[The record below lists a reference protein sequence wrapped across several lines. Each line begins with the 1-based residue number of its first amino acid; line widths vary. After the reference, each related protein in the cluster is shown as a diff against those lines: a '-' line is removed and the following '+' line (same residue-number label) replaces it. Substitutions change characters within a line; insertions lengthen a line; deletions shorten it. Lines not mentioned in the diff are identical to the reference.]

1 MILNAF
7 KSLLR
12 ALAVLRGARFLRPFW
27 RMDDLVRR
35 LAAGLA
41 IAALVLAVWWLNGFD
56 WLQLDVMNLG
66 TRARA
71 VPPCPNV
78 VVVGIDDATLSRLG
92 QLPWPRTRYAKA
104 IQNLSAAGAE
114 SIALDM
120 WFPEADD
127 PAADD
132 ALRQAARK
140 AGNVFL
146 GLCFAEDKPRV
157 KVTRSNSRLVQ
168 DVFREAHVNVIA
180 DSDGQVRRVPWEKHT
195 LVERFLF
202 MPVALAARHFGV
214 KPEEV
219 RAEQNALRIGD
230 VRLPLE
236 TQPDGSGA
244 FLLDLPDT
252 ADYFEENY
260 ISFRN
265 VENGLFRPEQVRG
278 KIVLIGQV
286 IVGGGYADTWETARG
301 RKFGV
306 VLLSEVTQQ
315 ILDGRGLIPAPK
327 AWTCLL
333 VLMLAVSGAFLF
345 YPGRA
350 LLGLGAHLL
359 LLAFIWAFFFFAIVR
374 HGLVLEPAPL
384 TAAVIGSLAVGMVR
398 SLRRASHE
406 LVQDARAMEIL
417 RQLSETLVS
426 SSGMPSI
433 VTGKR
438 PNVSQSF
445 VLPGQT
451 PQVLLQTIAQAVG
464 ARQGALFLPQEPEQG
479 LTRIAALASDGP
491 LPTTEFADR
500 VNQRLFQ
507 GGGAFA
513 SSDPARDLA
522 FDATPAPNTLLAMP
536 LSFNGRVMGAVH
548 LYGKHATEASSGE
561 RFTPADL
568 RLVAIMAQQTMIGLE
583 NASLYEGMRGIF
595 MSATLALAN
604 AVDAKDPYTR
614 GHSERVLSYSE
625 LLARAVSLPPQ
636 DVESVKMAA
645 VLHDIG
651 KIAIPDK
658 ILHKPGRLTM
668 EELDVV
674 RTHPARGEAILA
686 PLEELRPLRPGI
698 RHHHERFDGK
708 GYPDQ
713 LAGKDIP
720 LHARIICVADA
731 FDAMTSK
738 RFYRNAK
745 SLEEG
750 LEEIARCSG
759 TQFDPEL
766 AEYFIKALHK
776 RASVSVLPQGVLHAL
791 TNYGR

>member
-1 MILNAF
+1 M
-7 KSLLR
+7 S
-12 ALAVLRGARFLRPFW
+12 
-27 RMDDLVRR
+27 DLFRR

-41 IAALVLAVWWLNGFD
+41 IAALVLALWQLHAFD
-56 WLQLDVMNLG
+56 WLQHDAMDLG

-71 VPPCPNV
+71 VPPCRNV
-78 VVVGIDDATLSRLG
+78 VVVGIDEESLKHLG
-92 QLPWPRTRYAKA
+92 QLPWPRRRYAKA
-104 IQNLSAAGAE
+104 IQALSAAGAE

-132 ALRQAARK
+132 ALRQAAQQ
-140 AGNVFL
+140 AGNVFI
-146 GLCFAEDKPRV
+146 GLFFAEEKPYI

-168 DVFREAHVNVIA
+168 GAMREAHVNVIA

-195 LVERFLF
+195 LAERFPF
-202 MPVALAARHFGV
+202 MPVALVARHFGA

-219 RAEQNALRIGD
+219 RAEQNVLRIGEAS
-230 VRLPLE
+230 LPLE

-244 FLLDLPDT
+244 FLVDLPDT
-252 ADYFEENY
+252 PDYFGENY
-260 ISFRN
+260 LSFRD
-265 VENGLFRPEQVRG
+265 VVSDPAANGHFKPEQVRG

-286 IVGGGYADTWETARG
+286 IAGGGYADTWKTARG

-306 VLLSEVTQQ
+306 ILLSEVTQQ
-315 ILDGRGLIPAPK
+315 ILDGRSLIPAPK
-327 AWTCLL
+327 AWTFLM

-345 YPGRA
+345 YPRHA
-350 LLGLGAHLL
+350 MIGLGAHLF
-359 LLAFIWAFFFFAIVR
+359 LLAFIWAFFFLWIARCGRELDPV
-374 HGLVLEPAPL
+374 PL
-384 TAAVIGSLAVGMVR
+384 TAAVVGSLAVGMVR
-398 SLRRASHE
+398 SLRTASHE

-417 RQLSETLVS
+417 HRLSETLVS
-426 SSGMPSI
+426 STGMPTI
-433 VTGKR
+433 ITGKR
-438 PNVSQSF
+438 PDVSQSF

-451 PQVLLQTIAQAVG
+451 PQVLLQTIAEAVG
-464 ARQGALFLPQEPEQG
+464 ARQGALFVSQQPRPG
-479 LTRIAALASDGP
+479 LMRIASLAGDGP
-491 LPTTEFADR
+491 LPAPEFADR
-500 VNQRLFQ
+500 VNQRLLRS
-507 GGGAFA
+507 GRAFA
-513 SSDPARDLA
+513 SCDLKRDLA
-522 FDATPAPNTLLAMP
+522 LDAAPAPATLLVMP
-536 LSFNGRVMGAVH
+536 LSFKGQVMGAVH
-548 LYGKHATEASSGE
+548 LYGKRSTEASPGE

-583 NASLYEGMRGIF
+583 NASLYEGMRGVF

-614 GHSERVLSYSE
+614 GHSERVFSYGE
-625 LLARAVSLPPQ
+625 QLARAMDLPRQ
-636 DVESVKMAA
+636 DVESIKMAA

-651 KIAIPDK
+651 KIAIPDE
-658 ILHKPGRLTM
+658 ILRKPGRLTA
-668 EELDVV
+668 EEFDVI

-698 RHHHERFDGK
+698 RHHHERFDGE

-720 LHARIICVADA
+720 LHARIICVADS

-738 RFYRNAK
+738 RYYHEAK

-759 TQFDPEL
+759 AQFDPEL
-766 AEYFIKALHK
+766 AECFIKALSR
-776 RASVSVLPQGVLHAL
+776 RAPVPVLPQAVLLAL
-791 TNYGR
+791 TK

>member
-1 MILNAF
+1 MIVNAF

-12 ALAVLRGARFLRPFW
+12 GLRVLRGATFLRQLW

-41 IAALVLAVWWLNGFD
+41 IAALVLAVWSLNAFD
-56 WLQLDVMNLG
+56 WLQLDAMNLG
-66 TRARA
+66 ARARA

-78 VVVGIDDATLSRLG
+78 VVVGIDDASLSRFG

-104 IQNLSAAGAE
+104 IQELSAAGAE

-132 ALRQAARK
+132 VLRQAAQQ
-140 AGNVFL
+140 AGNVYL

-168 DVFREAHVNVIA
+168 GAISEAHVNVIA
-180 DSDGQVRRVPWEKHT
+180 DSDGQVRRVPWERHT
-195 LVERFLF
+195 LADRFLF

-214 KPEEV
+214 KPEDV
-219 RAEQNALRIGD
+219 RAEQNVLRIGD
-230 VRLPLE
+230 VHLPLE
-236 TQPDGSGA
+236 TQPDGSDA
-244 FLLDLPDT
+244 FLVDLPDT
-252 ADYFEENY
+252 PDYFEENY
-260 ISFRN
+260 ISFLN
-265 VENGLFRPEQVRG
+265 VENGLFKPEQVRG

-306 VLLSEVTQQ
+306 ILLSEVTQQ

-327 AWTCLL
+327 AWTFLL
-333 VLMLAVSGAFLF
+333 VLMLALSGAFLF
-345 YPGRA
+345 YPRHA
-350 LLGLGAHLL
+350 LLGFGAHLC
-359 LLAFIWAFFFFAIVR
+359 LLAFVWAFFFLGIVR
-374 HGLVLEPAPL
+374 YGRVLEPLPL
-384 TAAVIGSLAVGMVR
+384 SAAVVGSLAVGMVR

-438 PNVSQSF
+438 PDVSQSF

-464 ARQGALFLPQEPEQG
+464 ARQGALFISREPRQG
-479 LTRIAALASDGP
+479 LTRIASLAGDGP

-522 FDATPAPNTLLAMP
+522 FNAAPAPNTLLAMP
-536 LSFNGRVMGAVH
+536 LSFNGQVMGAVH
-548 LYGKHATEASSGE
+548 LYGKYGTEASSGE

-625 LLARAVSLPPQ
+625 QLARAMNLPPQ
-636 DVESVKMAA
+636 DVESVKMGA

-668 EELDVV
+668 EELEVV

-738 RFYRNAK
+738 RYYHKAK

-759 TQFDPEL
+759 AQFDPEL
-766 AEYFIKALHK
+766 AEYFIKALSK
-776 RASVSVLPQGVLHAL
+776 RASVPVLPQAVLQAL
-791 TNYGR
+791 TDYGR

>member
-1 MILNAF
+1 MIVNVL

-12 ALAVLRGARFLRPFW
+12 GLHVLRDAKIFGPIW

-35 LAAGLA
+35 LADGLA
-41 IAALVLAVWWLNGFD
+41 IAAVVLALWRLGAFD
-56 WLQLDVMNLG
+56 WLQLDAMNLG
-66 TRARA
+66 AGLRS
-71 VPPCPNV
+71 VPPCSNV
-78 VVVGIDDATLSRLG
+78 VVVGIDDASLSQFG
-92 QLPWPRTRYAKA
+92 QLPWPRQRYAKA
-104 IQNLSAAGAE
+104 IRALSAAGAE

-132 ALRQAARK
+132 DLRQAAQQ
-140 AGNVFL
+140 AGNVFV
-146 GLCFAEDKPRV
+146 GLCFAEEKPRV
-157 KVTRSNSRLVQ
+157 KVTRSNRALVEGALQ
-168 DVFREAHVNVIA
+168 EAHVNVIA

-195 LVERFLF
+195 LAERFLF

-214 KPEEV
+214 RPEEV
-219 RAEQNALRIGD
+219 RAEQNVLRIGD
-230 VRLPLE
+230 VRFPLE

-244 FLLDLPDT
+244 FLVDLPDT
-252 ADYFEENY
+252 RDYFEQDY
-260 ISFRN
+260 VSFRD
-265 VENGLFRPEQVRG
+265 VVNGRFKPEQVRG

-286 IVGGGYADTWETARG
+286 IVGGGYADTWKTARG

-315 ILDGRGLIPAPK
+315 ILDGRSLIATPK
-327 AWTCLL
+327 MWTVLL
-333 VLMLAVSGAFLF
+333 TLALALSGAFLF
-345 YPGRA
+345 YPRHA
-350 LLGLGAHLL
+350 VLGLGAHLL
-359 LLAFIWAFFFFAIVR
+359 LLGFVWAFFFL
-374 HGLVLEPAPL
+374 GLARYGRVLEPAPL
-384 TAAVIGSLAVGMVR
+384 TAAVVGSLAVGMIG
-398 SLRRASHE
+398 SLRSASRE
-406 LVQDARAMEIL
+406 LVQDARAMDIL
-417 RQLSETLVS
+417 HRLGETLVS
-426 SSGMPSI
+426 TSGMPSI

-438 PNVSQSF
+438 PDVSQSF

-451 PQVLLQTIAQAVG
+451 PHVLLQTIAQAVG
-464 ARQGALFLPQEPEQG
+464 ARQGALFLARQQGPG
-479 LTRIAALASDGP
+479 LTRIASLAGDGP
-491 LPTTEFADR
+491 LPATEFADR
-500 VNQRLFQ
+500 VNQRLCRS
-507 GGGAFA
+507 GGAFA

-522 FDATPAPNTLLAMP
+522 FEAAPAPATLLAMP
-536 LSFNGRVMGAVH
+536 LSFNGQVMGAVH
-548 LYGKHATEASSGE
+548 LYGKHAAEASSGA

-614 GHSERVLSYSE
+614 GHSERVLGYSE
-625 LLARAVSLPPQ
+625 LLARALDLPIQ

-658 ILHKPGRLTM
+658 ILHKPGRLTV
-668 EELDVV
+668 EEYSVV
-674 RTHPARGEAILA
+674 RAHPARGEAILA

-713 LAGKDIP
+713 LIGRNIP
-720 LHARIICVADA
+720 LHARIICVADS

-738 RFYRNAK
+738 RYYRNAK
-745 SLEEG
+745 SLEEA

-759 TQFDPEL
+759 AQFDPEL
-766 AEYFIKALHK
+766 AEYFIQALSRYTSAHHF
-776 RASVSVLPQGVLHAL
+776 ASPTGLAK
-791 TNYGR
+791 

>member
-1 MILNAF
+1 MIINAF
-7 KSLLR
+7 RSLFRGFRDLR
-12 ALAVLRGARFLRPFW
+12 SAAVLGQVW
-27 RMDDLVRR
+27 RMDDLLRR
-35 LAAGLA
+35 VVAGLA
-41 IAALVLAVWWLNGFD
+41 IAALVLALWWLNAFE
-56 WLQLDVMNLG
+56 WLQLDAMNLG
-66 TRARA
+66 ARARA
-71 VPPCPNV
+71 APPCPNV
-78 VVVGIDDATLSRLG
+78 VVVGIDDASLSRFG
-92 QLPWPRTRYAKA
+92 QLPWPRRRYAQA
-104 IQNLSAAGAE
+104 IRALSAAGAE

-120 WFPEADD
+120 WFPESDDPIADD
-127 PAADD
+127 VLREAA
-132 ALRQAARK
+132 QQ
-140 AGNVFL
+140 AGNVYV
-146 GLCFAEDKPRV
+146 GLCFAEEKPRV

-168 DVFREAHVNVIA
+168 GAIREAHVNVIA

-195 LVERFLF
+195 LAERFLF

-214 KPEEV
+214 KAEEV
-219 RAEQNALRIGD
+219 RAEGNVLRIGK
-230 VRLPLE
+230 VRIPLE

-244 FLLDLPDT
+244 FLVDLPDT
-252 ADYFEENY
+252 SAYFEKNY
-260 ISFRN
+260 ISFQN
-265 VENGLFRPEQVRG
+265 LVNGLFKPEQVRG

-306 VLLSEVTQQ
+306 VLLSEITQQ
-315 ILDGRGLIPAPK
+315 LLDGRSLIPAPK
-327 AWTCLL
+327 AWTFLL
-333 VLMLAVSGAFLF
+333 VLMLALSGAFLF
-345 YPGRA
+345 YPRHA
-350 LLGLGAHLL
+350 VLGLAAHLT
-359 LLAFIWAFFFFAIVR
+359 LLAFIWAFFFFGMVWYGR
-374 HGLVLEPAPL
+374 VLEPAPL
-384 TAAVIGSLAVGMVR
+384 TAAVVGSLAVGMVR
-398 SLRRASHE
+398 SLRRAGHE

-417 RQLSETLVS
+417 RQLSETLIS
-426 SSGMPSI
+426 SSGLPSI

-438 PNVSQSF
+438 PDVSQSF

-464 ARQGALFLPQEPEQG
+464 ARQGALFISREPGPG
-479 LTRIAALASDGP
+479 LTRIAALAGDGP
-491 LPTTEFADR
+491 LPTTGFADR

-522 FDATPAPNTLLAMP
+522 FGAAPVPNTLLAMP
-536 LSFNGRVMGAVH
+536 LSFDGKVLGAVH

-568 RLVAIMAQQTMIGLE
+568 RLVAIMAQQTMVGLE

-614 GHSERVLSYSE
+614 GHSERVLNYSE
-625 LLARAVSLPPQ
+625 QLARAMNLPPQ

-658 ILHKPGRLTM
+658 ILHKPGRLTL

-713 LAGKDIP
+713 LAGHAIP
-720 LHARIICVADA
+720 LHARIICVADS

-738 RFYRNAK
+738 RYYHKAK

-759 TQFDPEL
+759 TQFDPQL
-766 AEYFIKALHK
+766 AEYFIKALSK
-776 RASVSVLPQGVLHAL
+776 RASIPVPPQAILQAL
-791 TNYGR
+791 ANYGR